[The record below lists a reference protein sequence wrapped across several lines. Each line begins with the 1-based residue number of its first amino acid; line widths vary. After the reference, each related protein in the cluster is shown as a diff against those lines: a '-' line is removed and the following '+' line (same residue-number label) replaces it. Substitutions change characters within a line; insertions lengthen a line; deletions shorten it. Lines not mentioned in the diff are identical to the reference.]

1 MHTTHTQK
9 IIPISR
15 YFSRPARWRLET
27 PTERQERIRL
37 GQMILDGLRPR
48 VLSMAEYVRM
58 QDALGASYGHGGPE
72 GAAMEVVEWLT
83 REAVCARP

>member
-15 YFSRPARWRLET
+15 YFSRPAPWRLET
-27 PTERQERIRL
+27 PTERRERIRRC
-37 GQMILDGLRPR
+37 QATLDGLRPR

-58 QDALGASYGHGGPE
+58 QDALGASDGHGGPQ
-72 GAAMEVVEWLT
+72 GAA
-83 REAVCARP
+83 